1 MTPSRSGTSSSPGPR
16 RRTLPRSFYD
26 RDALAVA
33 PELLNKVLVR
43 TGDGPR
49 LAARIVEVEAYR
61 GADDPGSH
69 AFVRR
74 TLRNA
79 TMFGPP
85 GRLYVYFSYGNHW
98 CMNAVC
104 GPGLQ
109 PHAVLLRAAAPLAGI
124 DAMRE
129 RRAAARRDRD
139 LCAGP
144 GRLGQAF
151 DVDRSCDDL
160 DLVRGPL
167 RIVDDG
173 VAPPAQPGVS
183 QRIGLGAGKGEDLPY
198 RFYVPG
204 NENVSR
210 PPR

>member
-1 MTPSRSGTSSSPGPR
+1 VTTAGRAQGR
-16 RRTLPRSFYD
+16 ALPRAFYD
-26 RDALAVA
+26 RDALEVA

-43 TGDGPR
+43 TGAGPR

-69 AFVRR
+69 AFRR
-74 TLRNA
+74 QTPRNG

-104 GPGLQ
+104 GPGSQ
-109 PHAVLLRAAAPLAGI
+109 PHAVLLRAGAPLAGL

-129 RRAAARRDRD
+129 RREAARRDRD
-139 LCAGP
+139 LCSGP
-144 GRLGQAF
+144 GKLGQAF
-151 DVDRSCDDL
+151 GVDRSFDGL
-160 DLVRGPL
+160 DLVRGEL

-173 VAPPAQPGVS
+173 VAPPSKPGVS
-183 QRIGLGAGKGEDLPY
+183 RRIGLGADKGEDLPL
-198 RFYVPG
+198 RFYVCG
-204 NENVSR
+204 DENVSAKSR
-210 PPR
+210 

>member
-1 MTPSRSGTSSSPGPR
+1 MTAGRDGPR
-16 RRTLPRSFYD
+16 GRVLPRSFYD

-43 TGDGPR
+43 TGAGAR

-69 AFVRR
+69 AYRRR
-74 TLRNA
+74 TPRNA

-104 GPGLQ
+104 GPGEQ
-109 PHAVLLRAAAPLAGI
+109 PHAVLLRAAAPLAGL
-124 DAMRE
+124 DAMRA
-129 RRAAARRDRD
+129 RRTAARRDRH
-139 LCAGP
+139 LCSGP

-151 DVDRSCDDL
+151 GVDRSFDGL
-160 DLVRGPL
+160 DLVRGEL

-173 VAPPAQPGVS
+173 VAPPSNPGVS
-183 QRIGLGAGKGEDLPY
+183 RRIGLGTDKGEELAL
-198 RFYVPG
+198 RFYVRG
-204 NENVSR
+204 DENVSR
-210 PPR
+210 AAR